1 MENRKCHIVIIDQDY
16 NYLRTYEEELIR
28 KYSVSAEIQI
38 ITDPGYV
45 DAYFSTAQDI
55 DLLIIDE
62 ESYGDGEFLRE
73 HTVGKTFLMVRE
85 IRPDLPRHDEV
96 KVLLKYMPAEEL
108 FEQIDRVLLRVDTP
122 ASGLVEKNKKN
133 TRVVGVYSPIG
144 GCGKSLVCV
153 ALARKLKML
162 DQKVLLLACDPTQ
175 SMSVYYPSDVHAGE
189 ELAEKLRNPDDD
201 TYWTILQNI
210 GRDEVSYLLPF
221 EKSLPSM
228 NITHKEIEALIRTLI
243 NKQDFDFIIL
253 DIGTTLS
260 HEISQ
265 DLDKLNSL
273 ILLTETN
280 VIANKKMQ
288 KLLHD
293 PDLLPKCDCI
303 LVANEMHSDGMRLSR
318 DSVFGTIAPYQ
329 HWEEALDDPVFYR
342 IALKVTE

>member
-1 MENRKCHIVIIDQDY
+1 MENRKCHIVIIDRDY
-16 NYLRTYEEELIR
+16 NFLRAYEEGLIR
-28 KYSVSAEIQI
+28 KYSGAAEIQI

-45 DAYFSTAQDI
+45 DAYFSTPQDI
-55 DLLIIDE
+55 DLLVIDE
-62 ESYGDGEFLRE
+62 ETYGDGAFLDE
-73 HTVGKTFLMVRE
+73 HTVGKIFLMTGEVRPE
-85 IRPDLPRHDEV
+85 STYHDEV
-96 KVLLKYMPAEEL
+96 KVLLKNMPEEEL

-122 ASGLVEKNKKN
+122 ASGLVEKTKKN
-133 TRVVGVYSPIG
+133 TRVVAVYSPIG

-162 DQKVLLLACDPTQ
+162 DQKVLLLGCDPTQ
-175 SMSVYYPSDVHAGE
+175 SMSVYYPSEIHAGE
-189 ELAEKLRNPDDD
+189 ELADKLKNPDDD

-228 NITHKEIEALIRTLI
+228 NITHKEVEVLIRTLVS
-243 NKQDFDFIIL
+243 KQDFDFIIL
-253 DIGTTLS
+253 DIGTMLNRETS
-260 HEISQ
+260 E
-265 DLDKLNSL
+265 DLNKIDSL

-293 PDLLPKCDCI
+293 PELLPKCNCI

-329 HWEEALDDPVFYR
+329 SWEEALDDPVFYR